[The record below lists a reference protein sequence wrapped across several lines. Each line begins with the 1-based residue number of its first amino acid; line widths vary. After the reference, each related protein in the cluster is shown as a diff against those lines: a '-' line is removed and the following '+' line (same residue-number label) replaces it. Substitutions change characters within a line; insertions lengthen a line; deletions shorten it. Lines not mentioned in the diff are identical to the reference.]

1 MTTFS
6 SPSNQCKQR
15 IFTYQPLIL
24 YCYILASINLTYINQ
39 SQHICKCILF
49 FFLSK
54 HISNVFII
62 EILLLMYHHY
72 EERERL
78 TKPISRR
85 LKKRFFL
92 GVFTVFTSETIN
104 STYGKTNSSW
114 HLKDSTDFINFIEKH
129 EQNYLQ
135 THGNP
140 MGTEMVVAFANIF
153 MAKIEI

>member
-1 MTTFS
+1 M
-6 SPSNQCKQR
+6 
-15 IFTYQPLIL
+15 
-24 YCYILASINLTYINQ
+24 
-39 SQHICKCILF
+39 F

-62 EILLLMYHHY
+62 EILLLMYYHY

-78 TKPISRR
+78 TKRISRR

-92 GVFTVFTSETIN
+92 GVFTVFTSERIN
-104 STYGKTNSSW
+104 STYGRTNSSC
-114 HLKDSTDFINFIEKH
+114 HLKDSIDFINFIEKN

-140 MGTEMVVAFANIF
+140 MGTEMEIAFGNIF
-153 MAKIEI
+153 MAKIEMQILDKGTNKPHVWRLKLSLAHQQIRRQPVH

>member
-6 SPSNQCKQR
+6 SPSNQCKQS

-24 YCYILASINLTYINQ
+24 YCYILALINLTYINQ
-39 SQHICKCILF
+39 SQHISKYILF

-62 EILLLMYHHY
+62 EILLLIYYHY
-72 EERERL
+72 EETERL
-78 TKPISRR
+78 TKRISRQ

-104 STYGKTNSSW
+104 STSGKTNSSW

-140 MGTEMVVAFANIF
+140 MGTEMVVVFANIF